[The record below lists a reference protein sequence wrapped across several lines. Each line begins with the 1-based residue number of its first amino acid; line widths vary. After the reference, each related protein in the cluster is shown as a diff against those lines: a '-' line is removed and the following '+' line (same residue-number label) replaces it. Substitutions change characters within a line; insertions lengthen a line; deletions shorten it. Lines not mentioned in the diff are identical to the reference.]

1 MPRTVKLTLL
11 SATLCLLFA
20 LVATVAWL
28 APAARAATDYPE
40 PSPYPT
46 TWELTFDY
54 KTPTRIVVNVPGS
67 VSPKAYWYMPYTLTN
82 DGEETQTFIPQFE
95 ILTADGKVHKA
106 LNNVPVI
113 VFDTIKTRERN
124 KLMMPPTKV
133 SGEIRPGVD
142 QAKDS
147 VAVWEEPSK
156 DMDTFKIFVGGLSGE
171 FVELKDD
178 KGNLLKD
185 AKGENLI
192 LRKTLQL
199 TYHLNGD
206 DVYPGED
213 PINEGEGR
221 IGKNAKVWVM
231 R

>member
-1 MPRTVKLTLL
+1 MPRTLKLTLL
-11 SATLCLLFA
+11 TATL
-20 LVATVAWL
+20 LVPLPIIAAVAWFGPS
-28 APAARAATDYPE
+28 AFAAASYPE

-54 KTPTRIVVNVPGS
+54 KTPIRIVVNVPGS
-67 VSPKAYWYMPYTLTN
+67 ASPKAYWYMTYTLTN
-82 DGEETQTFIPQFE
+82 DGEETQVFIPQFE
-95 ILTADGKVHKA
+95 MLTNDGKLHRA
-106 LNNVPVI
+106 INNVPRE
-113 VFDTIKTRERN
+113 VFDMIKARERN
-124 KLMMPPTKV
+124 KLMVPQTQV

-147 VAVWEEPSK
+147 VVVFEEPTK
-156 DMDTFKIFVGGLSGE
+156 DLDTFKIFVGGLSGE

-178 KGNLLKD
+178 MGNFLKD
-185 AKGENLI
+185 AKGEKII

-206 DVYPGED
+206 DVFPGED
-213 PINEGEGR
+213 VINEGEGR

>member
-1 MPRTVKLTLL
+1 MPHTLKLTLL
-11 SATLCLLFA
+11 TATLLVPLA
-20 LVATVAWL
+20 LIATVTWVG
-28 APAARAATDYPE
+28 PTARAADYPE
-40 PSPYPT
+40 PSPYPKS
-46 TWELTFDY
+46 WEITFDH
-54 KTPTRIVVNVPGS
+54 KTPVRVVVS
-67 VSPKAYWYMPYTLTN
+67 VGGAPKAYWYLPYTITN
-82 DGEETQTFIPQFE
+82 DGEETQSFIPQFE
-95 ILTADGKVHKA
+95 MLTSDGKVHRA
-106 LNNVPVI
+106 LSNVPVA
-113 VFDTIKTRERN
+113 VFNFIKERQRN
-124 KLMMPPTKV
+124 SLMVPPTKV
-133 SGEIRPGVD
+133 SGDIRPGVD

-147 VAVWEEPSK
+147 LAVWEEPAK

-178 KGNLLKD
+178 KGTPLKN
-185 AKGENLI
+185 AKGEQII

-213 PINEGEGR
+213 PVNVGESR

>member
-1 MPRTVKLTLL
+1 MPRTLKLTLL
-11 SATLCLLFA
+11 TATLLVLA
-20 LVATVAWL
+20 LIAAVAWVGPV
-28 APAARAATDYPE
+28 AHAATDYPE

-46 TWELTFDY
+46 SWEITFDY

-67 VSPKAYWYMPYTLTN
+67 VSPKAYWYMPYTITN
-82 DGEETQTFIPQFE
+82 DGEETQNFIPQFE
-95 ILTADGKVHKA
+95 ILTSDGKVHKA
-106 LNNVPVI
+106 LNNVPVV
-113 VFDTIKTRERN
+113 VFDTIKSRERN
-124 KLMMPPTKV
+124 KLMVAPTKV

-142 QAKDS
+142 QARDG

-178 KGNLLKD
+178 KGNVLKD
-185 AKGENLI
+185 AKGETLI

-213 PINEGEGR
+213 VINEGEGR
-221 IGKNAKVWVM
+221 IGKNPKVWVM

>member
-1 MPRTVKLTLL
+1 MPRTLKLTLL
-11 SATLCLLFA
+11 SATL
-20 LVATVAWL
+20 LVPLPIIATVAWVG
-28 APAARAATDYPE
+28 PAAFAETEVPE

-46 TWELTFDY
+46 SWELTFDY
-54 KTPTRIVVNVPGS
+54 KAPVRIVVNVPGS
-67 VSPKAYWYMPYTLTN
+67 VSPKAYWYMTYTLTN
-82 DGEETQTFIPQFE
+82 DGEETQNFIPQFE
-95 ILTADGKVHKA
+95 MLTEDGKVHRA
-106 LNNVPVI
+106 LNNVPRE

-124 KLMMPPTKV
+124 ALMVAPTQV

-147 VAVWEEPSK
+147 VAVWEEPKK
-156 DMDTFKIFVGGLSGE
+156 DLDTFKIFAGGLSGE

-178 KGNLLKD
+178 KGNVLKD
-185 AKGENLI
+185 AKGEKII

-206 DVYPGED
+206 DVFPGED
-213 PINEGEGR
+213 VINEGEGR
-221 IGKNAKVWVM
+221 IGKNPKVWVM

>member
-1 MPRTVKLTLL
+1 MPRTLKLTLL
-11 SATLCLLFA
+11 TATLVLLPLTA
-20 LVATVAWL
+20 AVTWVGPVAH
-28 APAARAATDYPE
+28 AATDYPE

-46 TWELTFDY
+46 SWELTFDY
-54 KTPTRIVVNVPGS
+54 KTPTRIVVNIPGS
-67 VSPKAYWYMPYTLTN
+67 VSPKAYWYLPYTITN
-82 DGEETQTFIPQFE
+82 DGEETQNFIPQFE
-95 ILTADGKVHKA
+95 ILTTDGKLHKA
-106 LNNVPVI
+106 LNNVPVV
-113 VFDTIKTRERN
+113 VFDTIKARERN
-124 KLMMPPTKV
+124 KLMVPPTKM

-142 QAKDS
+142 QARDS

-171 FVELKDD
+171 FVELKDE

-185 AKGENLI
+185 AKGEALI

-206 DVYPGED
+206 DVFPGED
-213 PINEGEGR
+213 VVNEGEGR
-221 IGKNAKVWVM
+221 IGKNPKVWVM

>member
-1 MPRTVKLTLL
+1 MPRTLKLTLL
-11 SATLCLLFA
+11 TATL
-20 LVATVAWL
+20 LVLSLIAAAVWVVPVAH
-28 APAARAATDYPE
+28 AATNYPE

-46 TWELTFDY
+46 TWEITFDY
-54 KTPTRIVVNVPGS
+54 KSPARIVVNVPGS
-67 VSPKAYWYMPYTLTN
+67 VSPKAYWYMPYTITN
-82 DGEETQTFIPQFE
+82 DGEETQNFIPQFE
-95 ILTADGKVHKA
+95 ILTSDGKVHKA
-106 LNNVPVI
+106 LNNVPVVVI
-113 VFDTIKTRERN
+113 DTIRSRERN
-124 KLMMPPTKV
+124 KLMVAPTKV

-142 QAKDS
+142 QARDS

-178 KGNLLKD
+178 KGNVLKD
-185 AKGENLI
+185 AKGEALI

-213 PINEGEGR
+213 VINEGEGR